1 MIRSDTLE
9 IHSCIRC
16 LDLILL
22 CLDCEAVPVC
32 ILLMEGRRSHR
43 SRLLQSLHRNLA
55 RTFAEQRFLAETHLS
70 PHGCLLW
77 RPPERGAD
85 LTLTD
90 LAWADGKSNYFGRVW
105 IAKSVSLNRVPDL
118 IVPNRAKAILDQ
130 LVEIPISAT
139 DADGQPITLKL
150 DRGVDFATLLDY
162 GDGRGML
169 RLALSEADVHPCL
182 YRVRLLATDSGN
194 PPLSDAATIELTLG
208 RYPIFLPFLSR
219 SW

>member
-1 MIRSDTLE
+1 MIRLKYILASVA
-9 IHSCIRC
+9 
-16 LDLILL
+16 LILFSSAL
-22 CLDCEAVPVC
+22 IVKPSPSAFSSWRVGDRIVAAYFSPYTET
-32 ILLMEGRRSHR
+32 LLVHLQNSGFWRKHTFHLTDAYFGGR
-43 SRLLQSLHRNLA
+43 QN
-55 RTFAEQRFLAETHLS
+55 E
-70 PHGCLLW
+70 
-77 RPPERGAD
+77 GAD

-105 IAKSVSLNRVPDL
+105 IAKSASLNRVPDL
-118 IVPNRAKAILDQ
+118 IVPNRAMAILDQ